1 MSVQLSCKI
10 HLFLF
15 SKFPMCMRFFEHA
28 ALSYV
33 PEQNT
38 QMSTMLKKEKDI
50 DRYRYSCIVSCCDL
64 HISRHYTSSFRSLI
78 TLSSIVLALGV

>member
-15 SKFPMCMRFFEHA
+15 SKFPMCMRFFEHVT
-28 ALSYV
+28 LSYV

-38 QMSTMLKKEKDI
+38 QISTMLKKRK
-50 DRYRYSCIVSCCDL
+50 RYR
-64 HISRHYTSSFRSLI
+64 
-78 TLSSIVLALGV
+78 